1 MAPLV
6 AFAQSDRGRAYAAVC
21 ERYHVDPAGSFSD
34 DVLAHNFRM
43 ALAFDAA
50 QQASEN
56 ETVEGDDAMART
68 RRMEQAMKADG
79 AR

>member
-1 MAPLV
+1 VAPLV

-43 ALAFDAA
+43 ALAFDAT
-50 QQASEN
+50 QQNA
-56 ETVEGDDAMART
+56 ETVEGDDAFAKT

>member
-1 MAPLV
+1 VAPLV

-50 QQASEN
+50 QQNA
-56 ETVEGDDAMART
+56 ETVEGDDEFART

>member
-1 MAPLV
+1 
-6 AFAQSDRGRAYAAVC
+6 
-21 ERYHVDPAGSFSD
+21 
-34 DVLAHNFRM
+34 LAHNFRM

>member
-6 AFAQSDRGRAYAAVC
+6 AFAQSDRGRAYVAVC

-43 ALAFDAA
+43 ALAFDAT
-50 QQASEN
+50 QQSA
-56 ETVEGDDAMART
+56 ETVEGDDAFAKA
-68 RRMEQAMKADG
+68 RRMEQAMNADG